1 MALNDSTEKNIV
13 YQQSYQKK
21 KKKKKRYIPYTK
33 LTGRKKS
40 PRMDTTRYQDSR
52 KRHCGRS
59 TEIKEKTRRRKPDV

>member
-13 YQQSYQKK
+13 YQQSYQ
-21 KKKKKRYIPYTK
+21 KKRYIPYTK

-59 TEIKEKTRRRKPDV
+59 TEIKEKIRRRKPDV